1 MFRTLSLGK
10 STSVAL
16 RKLLQGGR
24 RWSWAI
30 HKFATK
36 EQPIRT
42 TTISCQ
48 VKEFSILCMGR
59 CKPLGSLSS
68 FLSYVFQLSGA
79 NLFPSLPCFLHS
91 PAPQQLLWVEGGEAS
106 TGSQFQERSFSFG
119 GQKSIMAVSRLLIWQ
134 EIFSFHRANL
144 SGCLWLTVLL
154 MSMFGLIQ
162 GPSCCVHLLVKV
174 YSSAKISGRFAG
186 HFIG

>member
-1 MFRTLSLGK
+1 
-10 STSVAL
+10 
-16 RKLLQGGR
+16 
-24 RWSWAI
+24 
-30 HKFATK
+30 
-36 EQPIRT
+36 
-42 TTISCQ
+42 
-48 VKEFSILCMGR
+48 MGR
-59 CKPLGSLSS
+59 CKPLGLLNS
-68 FLSYVFQLSGA
+68 FLSYALQYLWPI
-79 NLFPSLPCFLHS
+79 LFPYSPCFLHFPS
-91 PAPQQLLWVEGGEAS
+91 SSAVTMGGGSTLWIIVLGALIH
-106 TGSQFQERSFSFG
+106 TWRQEIGDGCGISC
-119 GQKSIMAVSRLLIWQ
+119 LLIWQ

>member
-1 MFRTLSLGK
+1 MHGK
-10 STSVAL
+10 MQASGLTEFLPFICTSAVWGQPVSFFTFFPAFPNSSTVTVG
-16 RKLLQGGR
+16 GGR
-24 RWSWAI
+24 GNI
-30 HKFATK
+30 HWIT
-36 EQPIRT
+36 
-42 TTISCQ
+42 
-48 VKEFSILCMGR
+48 
-59 CKPLGSLSS
+59 
-68 FLSYVFQLSGA
+68 FQK
-79 NLFPSLPCFLHS
+79 
-91 PAPQQLLWVEGGEAS
+91 
-106 TGSQFQERSFSFG
+106 RSFSFG

-162 GPSCCVHLLVKV
+162 GPSCCVHLVVKV